1 MFAESNRG
9 VDCKVSIDGKKL
21 AYGFGSKL
29 GDEDLDGHEEIP
41 TLAERKETFTKEK
54 EMIANLSK
62 TLTEL
67 SVTREQISSLD
78 DTTRNSLKKDLSI
91 ISILSSIVQE
101 LREMVS
107 KKKKS
112 LDTIMQKVD
121 EDWKS
126 SCLAGSISYLHT
138 KIHLRVYV
146 QFWNALMSLDSF
158 CHV

>member
-1 MFAESNRG
+1 
-9 VDCKVSIDGKKL
+9 
-21 AYGFGSKL
+21 
-29 GDEDLDGHEEIP
+29 
-41 TLAERKETFTKEK
+41 
-54 EMIANLSK
+54 MIANLSK

-78 DTTRNSLKKDLSI
+78 DTTRNSLKKDLLSI

-112 LDTIMQKVD
+112 LDAIMQKVD

-146 QFWNALMSLDSF
+146 QFCNALMSLDSF

>member
-1 MFAESNRG
+1 
-9 VDCKVSIDGKKL
+9 
-21 AYGFGSKL
+21 
-29 GDEDLDGHEEIP
+29 
-41 TLAERKETFTKEK
+41 
-54 EMIANLSK
+54 MIANLSK

-78 DTTRNSLKKDLSI
+78 DTTRNSLKKDLLSI
-91 ISILSSIVQE
+91 ISSIVQE

-112 LDTIMQKVD
+112 LDAIMQKVD